1 MKTSMTTA
9 MGKHLIY
16 IIMLKLFKHRGGG
29 GKIIPFTSL
38 FI

>member
-16 IIMLKLFKHRGGG
+16 IIMLKLFKHGG